1 MKQVVEDLVALCR
14 AFGGFERDQI
24 CCGTVTVQQC
34 VTLQTLMDGPSEV
47 GPLAERVGNSASA
60 MTRLVDGLVKR
71 GWVDRVRDSED
82 RRRVRVTLNAQG
94 RAEAERLSG
103 LTDEIVDAILQAI
116 PKAKRDQVI
125 ESLAIL
131 REAVQAARSGS
142 NGCC

>member
-1 MKQVVEDLVALCR
+1 MKQVVDDLVALCR

-71 GWVDRVRDSED
+71 GWVDRVRDEDD
-82 RRRVRVTLNAQG
+82 RRRVRVTLSDSG
-94 RAEAERLSG
+94 VAEAERLSG
-103 LTDEIVDAILQAI
+103 LTEEIVNAILSGI
-116 PKAKRDQVI
+116 PKGKRKQVI
-125 ESLAIL
+125 ESLKLL
-131 REAVQAARSGS
+131 RNAVDAARDG
-142 NGCC
+142 GCC

>member
-1 MKQVVEDLVALCR
+1 MKQVVDDLVALCR

-71 GWVDRVRDSED
+71 GWVDRVRDEDD
-82 RRRVRVTLNAQG
+82 RRRVRVTLSKDGAT
-94 RAEAERLSG
+94 EAERLSE
-103 LTDEIVDAILQAI
+103 LTEEIVNAILSGI
-116 PKAKRDQVI
+116 PKGKRKQVI
-125 ESLAIL
+125 ESLQLL
-131 REAVQAARSGS
+131 RNAVDAARDG
-142 NGCC
+142 GCC

>member
-1 MKQVVEDLVALCR
+1 MKQVVEDLVAMCR

-47 GPLAERVGNSASA
+47 GPLADKVGNSASA

-71 GWVDRVRDSED
+71 GWVDRVRDTDD
-82 RRRVRVTLNAQG
+82 RRRVRVTLSQPG
-94 RAEAERLSG
+94 RVEAERLSG
-103 LTDEIVDAILQAI
+103 LTDEIVDSILQAI
-116 PKAKRDQVI
+116 PKAKQKQVI

-131 REAVQAARSGS
+131 REAVQSARNGT